1 MSILGISHLAQYSSK
16 AYNRIEF
23 INSYGTSILMTV
35 ILLISGIFISSLAY
49 GLFLIV
55 GVSIGEFY
63 YKYFV
68 VYGSV
73 ATLIIGWH
81 LSINMG
87 EQISKILPAISKIMS
102 VLVLV
107 VLFIFTF
114 VLIVNYLGEL
124 KTLID
129 DKGTLIMINLTLLT
143 VLALLLFIISSRKD
157 NKKELFVDYVNFL
170 LVILSII
177 INTLIVISCL
187 VWIFEKGLT
196 PFRISATVLNLIIY
210 SNLIGVAFLYYKY
223 FRNKIDYSKIK
234 IFMGTFLLV
243 YAIWSIIV
251 VFLFPLIY

>member
-1 MSILGISHLAQYSSK
+1 
-16 AYNRIEF
+16 
-23 INSYGTSILMTV
+23 
-35 ILLISGIFISSLAY
+35 
-49 GLFLIV
+49 
-55 GVSIGEFY
+55 
-63 YKYFV
+63 
-68 VYGSV
+68 
-73 ATLIIGWH
+73 
-81 LSINMG
+81 MG

-243 YAIWSIIV
+243 NAIWSTIV